1 MVERKL
7 LVRDR
12 ALRRKLA
19 TRVTPGL
26 PIDADAIE
34 LRRPIPQMGSTM
46 TALLDELLVEKN
58 PFFDAVCAR
67 WEELCPGIVARPGR
81 FENGKLFLY
90 VRSSGQVFGLRSK
103 LTKIKKALAVL
114 PDAPTKFTVHL
125 EIHAE
130 PREKKV

>member
-19 TRVTPGL
+19 AHVTPGL
-26 PIDADAIE
+26 PIDADAME

-46 TALLDELLVEKN
+46 TSLLDELLVEKS

-67 WEELCPGIVARPGR
+67 WNELCPGLVARPGR
-81 FENGKLFLY
+81 FENNKLFLY
-90 VRSSGQVFGLRSK
+90 VRSSGQLFGLRSK
-103 LTKIKKALAVL
+103 LSKIKKTLATL
-114 PDAPTKFTVHL
+114 PEAPTKFSVHL

-130 PREKKV
+130 TVRKI